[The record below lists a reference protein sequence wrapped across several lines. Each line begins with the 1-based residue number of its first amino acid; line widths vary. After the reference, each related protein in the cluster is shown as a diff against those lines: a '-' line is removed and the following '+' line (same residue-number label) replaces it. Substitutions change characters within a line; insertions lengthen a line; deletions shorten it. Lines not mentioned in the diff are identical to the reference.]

1 MNKLIAL
8 SLLSFGLSS
17 CAGLEGFSATFNVP
31 LPDQFGGGSIPITIE
46 K

>member
-1 MNKLIAL
+1 MRLLALGLL
-8 SLLSFGLSS
+8 SLGLSS
-17 CAGLEGFSATFNVP
+17 CAGLEGLSATFNVP